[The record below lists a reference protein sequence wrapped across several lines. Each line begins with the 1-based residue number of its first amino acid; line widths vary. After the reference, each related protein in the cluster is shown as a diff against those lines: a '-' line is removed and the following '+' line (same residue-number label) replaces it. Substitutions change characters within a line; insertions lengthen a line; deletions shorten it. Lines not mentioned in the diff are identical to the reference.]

1 MLSFVNSHILS
12 PVVTTLLL
20 LAGVYFTFRLRLSP
34 ARIFKALT
42 SKSAAEGISPFR
54 ALTVA
59 LAGTLGVGNIVGV
72 ASAISLGG
80 PGAVFWMWV
89 SGCLVMALKYAE
101 VALAVK
107 YRRAEEGG
115 AKAGGAAPAYYGGP
129 FYYIRD
135 GLGFSRLAKLYAA
148 VLALDSFAL
157 GCVIQT
163 KAAADGM
170 AGAFS
175 IPKLATG
182 AAVGLLML
190 AVTLFGISGISEVT
204 VRLIPFLT
212 LGYAALSLCIILPY
226 SVYLPEI
233 LAEIVSSA
241 FLPETAPGAG
251 IAGLLGIFNFAALRY
266 GVARGIFS
274 NEAGCGSSG
283 IAHAAAD
290 TPSAAEQ
297 GAWGVFE
304 VFADTIV
311 LCGLT
316 AFVILIAQ
324 RLFPGSAALYG
335 GGMEAVTA
343 AYGKSLY
350 SVVEDFLGA
359 SPEFCDMAARLAVAF
374 ISSSVC
380 MYALATVITWSHYG
394 AEALRFLLGKHSG
407 KLRAAYLCLSAA
419 FCAAGSLATEGAAWD
434 AADLALGLM
443 IIINTVCVLKLRGEV
458 PYLGGPEPLRLAKPE
473 RGGGQMPRKKS
484 EKKGNAHAA

>member
-1 MLSFVNSHILS
+1 MLSFVNSHILA
-12 PVVTTLLL
+12 PIVTTVLLL
-20 LAGVYFTFRLRLSP
+20 SGIYFTFKLRLSP
-34 ARIFKALT
+34 VRIFRVLT
-42 SKSAAEGISPFR
+42 IKSTATGISPFR

-89 SGCLVMALKYAE
+89 SALLVMALKYAE
-101 VALAVK
+101 VALSVK
-107 YRRAEEGG
+107 YRRAEES
-115 AKAGGAAPAYYGGP
+115 AGGEDAPSYYGGP

-135 GLGFSRLAKLYAA
+135 GLGYRRTAKLYAA
-148 VLALDSFAL
+148 VLAVDSFAL

-170 AGAFS
+170 AGAFD

-182 AAVGLLML
+182 ATIGILML
-190 AVTLFGISGISEVT
+190 AVTVFGISGISEVT

-212 LGYAALSLCIILPY
+212 VGYAVLSLCIILPFAGM
-226 SVYLPEI
+226 LPEVM
-233 LAEIVSSA
+233 ADIVRSA

-251 IAGLLGIFNFAALRY
+251 VAGLMGMFNFAALRF

-290 TPSAAEQ
+290 TRSPADQ

-316 AFVILIAQ
+316 AFVLLIAR
-324 RLFPGSAALYG
+324 RLFPGSSALLG
-335 GGMEAVTA
+335 GGMEAVSM
-343 AYGKSLY
+343 AYGRGIY
-350 SVVEDFLGA
+350 TVVESLLGA
-359 SPEFCDMAARLAVAF
+359 SPEFCDAAARLAVSF
-374 ISSSVC
+374 IGSSIC
-380 MYALATVITWSHYG
+380 MYALATVICWSHYG
-394 AEALRFLLGKHSG
+394 AEALRFLVGKHSG
-407 KLRAAYLCLSAA
+407 GLRAAYLCCCAA
-419 FCAAGSLATEGAAWD
+419 FCAVGSIASEGVAWD
-434 AADLALGLM
+434 AADAALAM
-443 IIINTVCVLKLRGEV
+443 MTVINTVCVLKLRDEV
-458 PYLGGPEPLRLAKPE
+458 PTFREKAPLRLE
-473 RGGGQMPRKKS
+473 KS
-484 EKKGNAHAA
+484 APQSG